1 MNTVRTHLRS
11 NIVGYAAL
19 FVALGGTGYAA
30 VSVPRGS
37 VGAAQLRNHSITPV
51 KLNPAHIAGSVRA
64 WAVVKADGDVIAG
77 GGRPSVTVIPGVP
90 GEYSIRWGVAFP
102 HTCATVANVDIH
114 SPAPTETVP
123 LPGGTTQSVA
133 AGYISEVNSQP
144 FPKRSGSQ
152 RTEYA
157 TTFTTLNQ
165 AGQPTPLA
173 FDVAVIC

>member
-30 VSVPRGS
+30 VSIPRGS
-37 VGAAQLRNHSITPV
+37 VGAAQLRNHSVTPV
-51 KLNPAHIAGSVRA
+51 KLNPADITGSVRA
-64 WAVVKADGDVIAG
+64 WAVVKADGTVIASG
-77 GGRPSVTVIPGVP
+77 GHPTVTAISGVP
-90 GEYSIRWGVAFP
+90 GEYSIQWGVVLP
-102 HTCATVANVDIH
+102 RTCTTVANVDIH

-144 FPKRSGSQ
+144 FPKQSQ
-152 RTEYA
+152 KTEYA

-165 AGQPTPLA
+165 SGQPTPLA